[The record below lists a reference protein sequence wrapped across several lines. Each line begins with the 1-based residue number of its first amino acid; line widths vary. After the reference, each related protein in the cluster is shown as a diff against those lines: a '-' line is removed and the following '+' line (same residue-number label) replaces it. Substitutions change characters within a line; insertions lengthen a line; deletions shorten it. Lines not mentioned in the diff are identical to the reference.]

1 MVLEEILVP
10 TLMARPGMKMV
21 DVFRECVEKRV
32 PGIPYCND
40 QGVITGRIS
49 IRHVFREVCV
59 PSDVVSGAHMLG
71 DEVTHLDLPD
81 IEKCR
86 ILDEPVEKFLLSK
99 TPFLTSNSP
108 VVKAIA
114 LMEKFNSTYVFVVD
128 EGYRGV
134 ITQLGIATLLL
145 NHLINSP
152 DGCATDA

>member
-1 MVLEEILVP
+1 MVLDEILIP
-10 TLMARPGMKMV
+10 TLMARPGMKV
-21 DVFRECVEKRV
+21 GDAFRECVEKHV

-40 QGVITGRIS
+40 AGEITGRIS

-59 PSDVVSGAHMLG
+59 PSDVVSGAHLLG
-71 DEVTHLDLPD
+71 DELTHLDLPD

-86 ILDEPVEKFLLSK
+86 ILDEPVERFLLTK

-114 LMEKFNSTYVFVVD
+114 LMEKFNSTYAFVVD
-128 EGYRGV
+128 EQYRGV

-145 NHLINSP
+145 NHLKGYP
-152 DGCATDA
+152 QGCATDA